1 MKDFLKGILLLALG
15 IFAINALPWGNDR
28 WWNFI
33 DYGRVSERKADSLG
47 RDVKLVF
54 PTTMTVKE
62 NDSTSRK
69 VNLKAGQTVRII
81 AASQPY
87 LTPRY
92 RTVDYLPDNEWVVK
106 ASDGTTGT
114 AVVPEMIVGNEAYW
128 RDGNGQKDTGKVVA
142 IQKVSKAPTFKG
154 KYYEES
160 SAYNYLYT
168 LSDGQKIPFE
178 RLWWKTMKLPVYN
191 QRIVSKD
198 VNVENAG
205 DLTWTFVGRREGYYK
220 LNPYGFSSRNFKKW
234 AARGLSGMIDGV
246 LILLLGMFLP
256 TLMHKTVFYMK
267 GPNFFIKFLSVLDSL
282 AILWAWGIFIG
293 GVSVNSLGIFVMSIY
308 IFVTIPMEVDMYR
321 CKLCGAVD
329 TIVGIDGTPLRR
341 SGWMGKW
348 QDSSRKVGY
357 KQYSSGR
364 KEDIMQKGKS
374 RERYTTETWGEAYHC
389 SRCGGSYEYHR
400 SHTYSTGSDYRA
412 TESVN
417 DAMDRARRDS

>member
-1 MKDFLKGILLLALG
+1 
-15 IFAINALPWGNDR
+15 
-28 WWNFI
+28 
-33 DYGRVSERKADSLG
+33 
-47 RDVKLVF
+47 
-54 PTTMTVKE
+54 
-62 NDSTSRK
+62 
-69 VNLKAGQTVRII
+69 
-81 AASQPY
+81 
-87 LTPRY
+87 
-92 RTVDYLPDNEWVVK
+92 
-106 ASDGTTGT
+106 
-114 AVVPEMIVGNEAYW
+114 
-128 RDGNGQKDTGKVVA
+128 
-142 IQKVSKAPTFKG
+142 
-154 KYYEES
+154 
-160 SAYNYLYT
+160 
-168 LSDGQKIPFE
+168 
-178 RLWWKTMKLPVYN
+178 
-191 QRIVSKD
+191 
-198 VNVENAG
+198 
-205 DLTWTFVGRREGYYK
+205 
-220 LNPYGFSSRNFKKW
+220 
-234 AARGLSGMIDGV
+234 
-246 LILLLGMFLP
+246 
-256 TLMHKTVFYMK
+256 MHKTVFYMK